1 MFPSLLITPLWLSYV
16 FSFPFTHPFSA
27 LSEIVS
33 FLSVVFPTYPLELP
47 LEKSTFGLGS
57 LKGVFRFYLVLD
69 ISLEYFRHV
78 GIGIFDRMLF
88 RFYLSF
94 ADMLLKVLEA
104 LVTRFTVF
112 DSVFLLLSG

>member
-1 MFPSLLITPLWLSYV
+1 M
-16 FSFPFTHPFSA
+16 
-27 LSEIVS
+27 
-33 FLSVVFPTYPLELP
+33 ELP

-94 ADMLLKVLEA
+94 ADMLLKALEA

-112 DSVFLLLSG
+112 DSVFLLLNG